1 MGFIK
6 ISAIDKAVH
15 IAGIPLLV
23 CSMLVVTSIAGF
35 PGCVALSHALG
46 PERAH
51 EAVKTYFWIAFFTAA
66 AEGFALLIGIYIFH
80 RLSKRIK
87 VLNNELKDLTRNVL
101 HDLRTPISQINGE
114 AELVL
119 HDLTDAKSA
128 ASNITEACGTLLSI
142 VNANIEISCNYAGT
156 NTIPAEDVDI
166 TETVRE
172 TCELFSAVAEMKCI
186 ALKSDLPRSPLV
198 FHGHRHKIQQLV
210 GNLLDNALKFT
221 PSGGSV
227 TLTLK
232 RTARSIRLIV
242 ADTGVGISPK
252 DIPNI
257 YERFF
262 RSDRSRN
269 TPGSGLGLSLVHAIV
284 SYYGGD
290 ISCASTLGKGTAFA
304 VKLPAH
310 ANS

>member
-114 AELVL
+114 AELVQ

-142 VNANIEISCNYAGT
+142 VNANIEISRNYAGAD
-156 NTIPAEDVDI
+156 TIPAEDVDI

-198 FHGHRHKIQQLV
+198 FHGHRHKVQQLV

-221 PSGGSV
+221 PSGGTVS
-227 TLTLK
+227 LALHGNS
-232 RTARSIRLIV
+232 RTIRITV
-242 ADTGVGISPK
+242 ADTGAGIAPK
-252 DIPNI
+252 DLPNI

-262 RSDRSRN
+262 RTDRSRN
-269 TPGSGLGLSLVHAIV
+269 TPGSGLGLSLVHAIIT
-284 SYYGGD
+284 YYSGD
-290 ISCASTLGKGTAFA
+290 IYCDSGLGKGTTFTI
-304 VKLPAH
+304 KLPAFPKL
-310 ANS
+310 